1 MALKAQKKPTVLSG
15 AMHNDIWYLPNG
27 TSTEAQLLKDAISD
41 SFFSVVIA
49 KDGNE
54 GLKKFKSFK
63 PDIIITDIMMPVCD
77 GLDMTIKIKKLDGN
91 IPIIVLSAHSDK
103 EQLLKAI
110 DIGIN
115 KYFIKPFDPEEVI
128 EHINKIAPSLNKK
141 RQVKLKE
148 DFMFDNNS
156 MSLYKNTVLI
166 NLTKREKEFIH
177 LLIKVNNK
185 VVDSEYIKENLWNE
199 EVNDER
205 LRTFIKRLRIKTSKD
220 IIENISG
227 QGYLISILDS

>member
-1 MALKAQKKPTVLSG
+1 MNYELLKTLKILIVEDEKRL
-15 AMHNDIWYLPNG
+15 
-27 TSTEAQLLKDAISD
+27 AQLLKDAISD

-77 GLDMTIKIKKLDGN
+77 GLDMTIKIKKLDEN

>member
-1 MALKAQKKPTVLSG
+1 MNYELLKTLKILIVEDEKRL
-15 AMHNDIWYLPNG
+15 
-27 TSTEAQLLKDAISD
+27 AQLLKDAISD

-77 GLDMTIKIKKLDGN
+77 GLDMTIKIKKLDEN

-141 RQVKLKE
+141 KQVKLKE

-156 MSLYKNTVLI
+156 MSLYKNAVLI

-185 VVDSEYIKENLWNE
+185 VVDSEYIKENLWNK

-227 QGYLISILDS
+227 QGYLISVLDS